1 MRSMT
6 ISTGKVLKPV
16 NRSKIEIGVLLTLTT
31 LVYASCFKINETLQ
45 LVY

>member
-6 ISTGKVLKPV
+6 ISTGEVFKSI
-16 NRSKIEIGVLLTLTT
+16 NKIEIGVLLTLTT
-31 LVYASCFKINETLQ
+31 LVCVSCFKINETLQ